1 MALIWATLIAREG
14 AADKGVK
21 WTMGQVED
29 PPADSPTCAPLSKAH
44 LAQFANNNTLLITV
58 VDQLIMRK
66 FGKSWVENVKSAG
79 ISYWMVAAL
88 DPWTSKLLG
97 HWGVKSCFN
106 APLERMRYKGS
117 GETPCA
123 MRYASPHTCMQGALS
138 TCPLSSLAD
147 TNYKWGSSHWHETTW
162 NKVHVMAAVR
172 GF

>member
-1 MALIWATLIAREG
+1 MPSILRWLIVVTVAAISERAI
-14 AADKGVK
+14 ADKGAVK

-29 PPADSPTCAPLSKAH
+29 PPQDAPTCAPLSKAH
-44 LAQFANNNTLLITV
+44 LSQFASNNTLLITV

-106 APLERMRYKGS
+106 APLERLRYKGS
-117 GETPCA
+117 GEGWC
-123 MRYASPHTCMQGALS
+123 
-138 TCPLSSLAD
+138 
-147 TNYKWGSSHWHETTW
+147 
-162 NKVHVMAAVR
+162 
-172 GF
+172 